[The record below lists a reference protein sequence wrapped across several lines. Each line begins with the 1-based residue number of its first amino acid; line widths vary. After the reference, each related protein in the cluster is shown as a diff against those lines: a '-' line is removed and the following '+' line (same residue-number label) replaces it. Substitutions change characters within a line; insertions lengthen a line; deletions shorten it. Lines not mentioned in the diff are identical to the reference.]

1 MMTIMWLLS
10 WLPDLFW
17 HLLLAAGVI
26 AVLASLVLKRI
37 PFVSNYRIPLQYGGI
52 AAIIFSVWME
62 GGIANEAK
70 WQARVKEL
78 EAKIAVAEAKSK
90 EENVK
95 IVTKVVTKT
104 EYYKE
109 RGADIIQYVD
119 REITKYDN
127 TCPVPKEVVKAHN
140 DAAVP
145 GDKK

>member
-1 MMTIMWLLS
+1 MTIMWLFS
-10 WLPDLFW
+10 WLPDFFW
-17 HLLLAAGVI
+17 HLLLGAGIVAVVAAM
-26 AVLASLVLKRI
+26 LLKRI

-52 AAIIFSVWME
+52 AAVVFSVWME

-95 IVTKVVTKT
+95 IVNKVITKT

-109 RGADIIQYVD
+109 RGKDIVQYVD
-119 REITKYDN
+119 REITKYDT

-140 DAAVP
+140 DAATP

>member
-1 MMTIMWLLS
+1 MWLFS
-10 WLPDLFW
+10 WLPDFFW
-17 HLLLAAGVI
+17 HLLLGAGVVAVI
-26 AVLASLVLKRI
+26 AALVLKRI

-52 AAIIFSVWME
+52 AAVIFSVWME

-78 EAKIAVAEAKSK
+78 EAKIAIAEEKSK

-95 IVTKVVTKT
+95 IVTKVVKKT

-109 RGADIIQYVD
+109 RGADIVQYVD

>member
-1 MMTIMWLLS
+1 MWLLS
-10 WLPDLFW
+10 FFPDFVW
-17 HLLLAAGVI
+17 HLLTAVGVV
-26 AVLASLVLKRI
+26 AVVASVVLKNI
-37 PFVSNYRIPLQYGGI
+37 PLVGSYRIPLQYGGM
-52 AAIIFSVWME
+52 AAVLLGVWME

-78 EAKIAVAEAKSK
+78 ESKVAVSEIKSK

-95 IVTKVVTKT
+95 LVTKVVTKT

-127 TCPVPKEVVKAHN
+127 TCPVPAEVVKAIN
-140 DAAVP
+140 DAARP
-145 GDKK
+145 GEQK

>member
-1 MMTIMWLLS
+1 MWLLS
-10 WLPDLFW
+10 FLPDFVW
-17 HLLLAAGVI
+17 HLVTISGFLAIVV
-26 AVLASLVLKRI
+26 AVVLKKV
-37 PFVSNYRIPLQYGGI
+37 PFVSQYKIVLQYGGI
-52 AAIIFSVWME
+52 AALLLGVWME

-78 EAKIAVAEAKSK
+78 ESKIAVAEQKSK
-90 EENVK
+90 DENTK
-95 IVTKVVTKT
+95 IVTKVVTKR
-104 EYYKE
+104 EYYRE
-109 RGADIIQYVD
+109 RGNDVIQYVD

>member
-1 MMTIMWLLS
+1 
-10 WLPDLFW
+10 
-17 HLLLAAGVI
+17 
-26 AVLASLVLKRI
+26 
-37 PFVSNYRIPLQYGGI
+37 
-52 AAIIFSVWME
+52 ME
-62 GGIANEAK
+62 GDIANEAK

-78 EAKIAVAEAKSK
+78 EAKVAVSEEKSK
-90 EENVK
+90 TENVK
-95 IVTKVVTKT
+95 LVTKVVTKT

-127 TCPVPKEVVKAHN
+127 TCPVPKEVVKAIN

>member
-1 MMTIMWLLS
+1 MMTVMWLFS
-10 WLPDLFW
+10 WLPDFFW

-37 PFVSNYRIPLQYGGI
+37 PFVSSYRIPLQYGGI
-52 AAIIFSVWME
+52 AAVVFSVWME

-90 EENVK
+90 EENIK
-95 IVTKVVTKT
+95 IVTKVVKKT

-109 RGADIIQYVD
+109 RGADIVQYVD

-127 TCPVPKEVVKAHN
+127 TCPIPKEVVKAHN

>member
-17 HLLLAAGVI
+17 HLLLVAGVL
-26 AVLASLVLKRI
+26 AVLAAVVLKRI

-52 AAIIFSVWME
+52 AAVIFSVWME

-78 EAKIAVAEAKSK
+78 EEKIAIAEAKSK

-95 IVTKVVTKT
+95 IVNKVITKT

-109 RGADIIQYVD
+109 RGADIVQYVD
-119 REITKYDN
+119 REIVKYDN

>member
-1 MMTIMWLLS
+1 MTIMWLLS
-10 WLPDLFW
+10 WLPDIFW
-17 HLLLAAGVI
+17 HLLLVAGVV
-26 AVLASLVLKRI
+26 AVIASLVLKRI

-52 AAIIFSVWME
+52 AAVIFSVWME

-95 IVTKVVTKT
+95 IVNKVITKT

-127 TCPVPKEVVKAHN
+127 TCPVPKEVVKALN

>member
-1 MMTIMWLLS
+1 MTVMWLFS
-10 WLPDLFW
+10 WLPDFFW

-37 PFVSNYRIPLQYGGI
+37 PFVSSYRIPLQYGGI
-52 AAIIFSVWME
+52 AAVVFSVWME

-90 EENVK
+90 EENIK
-95 IVTKVVTKT
+95 IVTKVVKKT

-109 RGADIIQYVD
+109 RGADIVQYVD

-127 TCPVPKEVVKAHN
+127 TCPIPKEVVKAHN

>member
-1 MMTIMWLLS
+1 MWQITWLLS
-10 WLPDLFW
+10 FLPNWIW
-17 HLLLAAGVI
+17 HILLIAGVI
-26 AVLASLVLKRI
+26 AVGVSVVLKNI
-37 PFVSNYRIPLQYGGI
+37 PFVNSYRIPLQYIGI
-52 AAIIFSVWME
+52 AVVLLGVWME

-70 WQARVKEL
+70 WQARVKDL
-78 EAKIAVAEAKSK
+78 EAKVAVSEVKSK

-95 IVTKVVTKT
+95 LVTKVVTKT

-127 TCPVPKEVVKAHN
+127 TCPVPVEVVKALN
-140 DAAVP
+140 DAATP

>member
-10 WLPDLFW
+10 WLPDIFW
-17 HLLLAAGVI
+17 HLLLVAGVV
-26 AVLASLVLKRI
+26 AVIASLVLKRI

-52 AAIIFSVWME
+52 AAVIFSVWME

-95 IVTKVVTKT
+95 IVNKVITKT

-127 TCPVPKEVVKAHN
+127 TCPVPKEVVKALN

>member
-1 MMTIMWLLS
+1 MWLLS
-10 WLPDLFW
+10 FLPDFVW
-17 HLLLAAGVI
+17 HVLTISGFLAV
-26 AVLASLVLKRI
+26 AVAIFLKNI
-37 PFVSNYRIPLQYGGI
+37 PFISQYRLILQYGGI
-52 AAIIFSVWME
+52 VALLLGVWME

-95 IVTKVVTKT
+95 IVTKVVKKT

>member
-1 MMTIMWLLS
+1 MMTIMWLFS
-10 WLPDLFW
+10 WLPDFIW
-17 HLLLAAGVI
+17 HILTLAGFL
-26 AVLASLVLKRI
+26 AVVVAMFLKNIPLV
-37 PFVSNYRIPLQYGGI
+37 SQYRLVLQYGGI
-52 AAIIFSVWME
+52 AAVLLGVWME

-78 EAKIAVAEAKSK
+78 EEKIAVAEAKSK

-95 IVTKVVTKT
+95 IINKVITKT

-109 RGADIIQYVD
+109 RGNDIVQYVD

-127 TCPVPKEVVKAHN
+127 TCPVPAEVVKAHN

>member
-1 MMTIMWLLS
+1 MMTIMWLFS
-10 WLPDLFW
+10 WLPDFFW
-17 HLLLAAGVI
+17 HLLLGAGIVAVVAAM
-26 AVLASLVLKRI
+26 LLKRI

-52 AAIIFSVWME
+52 AAVIFSVWME

-95 IVTKVVTKT
+95 IVNKVITKT

-109 RGADIIQYVD
+109 RGKDIVQYVD
-119 REITKYDN
+119 REITKYDT

-140 DAAVP
+140 DAATP

>member
-10 WLPDLFW
+10 WLPNLFW
-17 HLLLAAGVI
+17 HLLLVAGVL
-26 AVLASLVLKRI
+26 AVLAAIVLKRI

-52 AAIIFSVWME
+52 AAVIFSVWME

-78 EAKIAVAEAKSK
+78 EEKIAIAEAKSK

-95 IVTKVVTKT
+95 IVNKVITKT

>member
-1 MMTIMWLLS
+1 MWIIDF
-10 WLPDLFW
+10 LPDWIWKLI
-17 HLLLAAGVI
+17 LVAGVAAIVVSYLLAKIPVISQYKLPLRIGGVVALLI
-26 AVLASLVLKRI
+26 GVY
-37 PFVSNYRIPLQYGGI
+37 FQ
-52 AAIIFSVWME
+52 

-78 EAKIAVAEAKSK
+78 EAKIAVAEEKSK

-95 IVTKVVTKT
+95 IVNKVVVKR

-109 RGADIIQYVD
+109 RGNDIVQYVD

-140 DAAVP
+140 DAAVA

>member
-1 MMTIMWLLS
+1 MSIMWIFS
-10 WLPDLFW
+10 WLPDFVW
-17 HLLLAAGVI
+17 HLLLVAGIV
-26 AVLASLVLKRI
+26 AVLASIVLKRI
-37 PFVSNYRIPLQYGGI
+37 PFVSSYRIPLQYGGI
-52 AAIIFSVWME
+52 AAVIFSVWME

-78 EAKIAVAEAKSK
+78 EEKIAVAEAKSK

-95 IVTKVVTKT
+95 LVTKVVTKT

-109 RGADIIQYVD
+109 RGADIVQYVD

-127 TCPVPKEVVKAHN
+127 TCPIPEEVVKAHN
-140 DAAVP
+140 DAATP

>member
-1 MMTIMWLLS
+1 MMTIMWLFS
-10 WLPDLFW
+10 WLPDFFW
-17 HLLLAAGVI
+17 HLLLGAGIV
-26 AVLASLVLKRI
+26 AVLAATVLKRI
-37 PFVSNYRIPLQYGGI
+37 PFVSSYRIPLQYGGI
-52 AAIIFSVWME
+52 AAVIFSVWME

-95 IVTKVVTKT
+95 IVNKVITKT

-109 RGADIIQYVD
+109 RGNDIVQYVD

-127 TCPVPKEVVKAHN
+127 TCPIPNEVVKAHN
-140 DAAVP
+140 DAATP